1 MEPLVFLRRILP
13 PLPPAGMF
21 GRQECYYAIGIKDGS
36 IIQEPCGS
44 LEDIVTKC
52 FVFRDSG
59 FDSYMALSSYSTPL
73 LGRKQNNALA
83 FKAVRCD
90 IDAGKKNPDGTLK
103 KDVYPDAAAGLT
115 ALCTATADIPPSI
128 IVSSGMGLHVYWTF
142 EETVEATKWNSVST
156 ALLNKLRAGGLLV
169 DAPKTTD
176 IAAILRLPGT
186 YHQKTG
192 HTVKVIASQGD
203 YKFDDFCRR
212 VGADSSAVSPVI
224 PAVSDDGFD
233 TGPAPRKGSA
243 EQVIKHCNQ
252 MLTMGTGS
260 YQQWFYGMCV
270 LRRFDDGLDW
280 AHKLS
285 ALDARYDKAGTDK
298 KYMDASEDMPVLC
311 STFQRDNPAGCNG
324 CPYRGSIK
332 SPVQL
337 HVMSKNQ
344 SVSQPTTAQSVSQ
357 TNAATTTTTAQTST
371 IGDRLIIPSSFQY
384 ERIPINSSQFSVDD
398 RGIVWHKTEKNN
410 GEYEVRDVILCQSQL
425 YYKHGVYQYAD
436 ERPTRGH
443 IFEVVH
449 PNGRVENVR
458 FDVDTDLNDVSKWFA
473 NANMFP
479 TIGLRAGAPIL
490 KDFMNAY
497 LQSVVHTVKAREVPT
512 FNQFGWTTF
521 ADPED
526 KAVSHTGFV
535 IGSGVITAKG
545 VMDARLDDKIVT
557 YGKKELTTKGTLE
570 EWKKGI
576 NMYKTLKQPAAQ
588 LAVLMSFAS
597 PFLKYGIGEAQSA
610 IYSLWSSQSGK
621 GKSHVLRFASSIW
634 GDPSQSFVS
643 RMASVSLRGFKLGKF
658 QNIPVFFDEMT
669 DVSDNDMYGL
679 AYTLTGGKEKDK
691 MHSSGGQ
698 RIETGSWSTTSFT
711 TANKSFKA
719 VIARKAGDSD
729 ATVRRI
735 MEYECDFEDYSNNPE
750 VTRYIDACTATIEAN
765 YGIAGP
771 ELIYQILKHEDWLD
785 TIHPQV
791 VAWIAKH
798 KFSNEER
805 FMSSPLAIALIVG
818 RWCVELGI
826 LDWDIDAIEKWVLEV
841 FVPHNRNF
849 TTEFMPNFK
858 DMLAN
863 YLVDRQPNTLVVAG
877 NRRTAMEKDPEERG
891 LPDPFILSMPQR
903 EIYVRYEK
911 RERRLIINRTDLTTW
926 LRGINV
932 SYQTFKK
939 RMEAEEQ
946 VTLMEYA
953 RRMGG
958 SISWMTDGN
967 VNCVTIE
974 RSSLDKLGIATDI
987 FEEEHT
993 GENDAR

>member
-1 MEPLVFLRRILP
+1 MEPLAFLSRILP

-21 GRQECYYAIGIKDGS
+21 GRQECYYACGIKNGA
-36 IIQEPCGS
+36 IIQEPCSS
-44 LEDIVTKC
+44 LNDIVTKC

-59 FDSYMALSSYSTPL
+59 FDSYMALASFSTPL

-83 FKAVRCD
+83 FKALRCD
-90 IDAGKKNPDGTLK
+90 IDAGKKNADGTLK
-103 KDVYPDAAAGLT
+103 KDVYPDAEAGLE
-115 ALCTATADIPPSI
+115 ALYKATVDIFPSI

-142 EETVEATKWNSVST
+142 TEAIPASKWDSAASM
-156 ALLNKLRAGGLLV
+156 LLKKLRAGGLMI

-176 IAAILRLPGT
+176 IAAVLRLPGT
-186 YHQKTG
+186 YHQKTKRIVQ
-192 HTVKVIASQGD
+192 TIYEQGD
-203 YKFDDFCRR
+203 YDFEDFCKRI
-212 VGADSSAVSPVI
+212 GADSSAVAPVV
-224 PAVSDDGFD
+224 PAISDDGFNE
-233 TGPAPRKGSA
+233 PAPKKGSA
-243 EQVIKHCNQ
+243 QAVVQNCRQ
-252 MLTMGTGS
+252 MLSMGTGS
-260 YQQWFYGMCV
+260 YHQWFYGMCI
-270 LRRFDDGLDW
+270 LRRFDDGLEW

-285 ALDARYDKAGTDK
+285 SLDPRYDSAATDK
-298 KYMDASEDMPVLC
+298 KYMSASEDMPVLC
-311 STFQRDNPAGCNG
+311 TTFRRDNPEGCEG
-324 CPYRGSIK
+324 CPYRNTIK

-337 HVMSKNQ
+337 HTLSKYSPVTNPA
-344 SVSQPTTAQSVSQ
+344 SAQSNTQ
-357 TNAATTTTTAQTST
+357 TTTAADTTSAQTTST
-371 IGDRLIIPSSFQY
+371 GDRLIIPSSFQY
-384 ERIPINSSQFSVDD
+384 ERIPINSPQFSVDD

-458 FDVDTDLNDVSKWFA
+458 FDVDTDLGDVTKWFA
-473 NANMFP
+473 NANMYP
-479 TIGLRAGAPIL
+479 TIGLRQGGPIL

-535 IGSGVITAKG
+535 IGSGVVTAKG
-545 VMDARLDDKIVT
+545 VVDARLDDKIVT

-597 PFLKYGIGEAQSA
+597 PFLKYGIGEASSA

-621 GKSHVLRFASSIW
+621 GKSHVLRFAASIW
-634 GDPSQSFVS
+634 GDPAQSFVS

-729 ATVRRI
+729 ATVQRI
-735 MEYECDFEDYSNNPE
+735 MEYECDFEDYSNNDE
-750 VTRYIDACTATIEAN
+750 VMRYIDACTATIEN
-765 YGIAGP
+765 NFGIAGP
-771 ELIYQILKHEDWLD
+771 ELIYQVLKHEDWLA

-805 FMSSPLAIALIVG
+805 FMSSPLAIALIIG
-818 RWCVELGI
+818 RWCVEFGI
-826 LDWDIDAIEKWVLEV
+826 LDWDIDAIERWVLDV
-841 FVPHNRNF
+841 FVPHNRSF
-849 TTEFMPNFK
+849 TTEYMPNFK

-863 YLVDRQPNTLVVAG
+863 YLVERQPNTLVVAG
-877 NRRTAMEKDPEERG
+877 NRRTVTERDPEERG
-891 LPDPFILSMPQR
+891 LPDPFIVSLPTR
-903 EIYVRYEK
+903 EIYVRYER

-939 RMEAEEQ
+939 RMEAEEG
-946 VTLMEYA
+946 VVLTEYA

-974 RSSLDKLGIATDI
+974 RTSLDKLGIAIDI
-987 FEEEHT
+987 PEETE
-993 GENDAR
+993 EKR

>member
-1 MEPLVFLRRILP
+1 MEPLVFLSRILP

-21 GRQECYYAIGIKDGS
+21 GRQECYYACGIKDGA

-44 LEDIVTKC
+44 LNDIVTKC

-59 FDSYMALSSYSTPL
+59 YDSYMALASFSTPL

-83 FKAVRCD
+83 FKALRCD
-90 IDAGKKNPDGTLK
+90 IDAGKKNADGTLK
-103 KDVYPDAAAGLT
+103 KDVYPDAEAGLE
-115 ALCTATADIPPSI
+115 ALYKAVVNVFPSI
-128 IVSSGMGLHVYWTF
+128 IVSSGMGLHIYWTF
-142 EETVEATKWNSVST
+142 DEAIPATKWSSVSV
-156 ALLNKLRAGGLLV
+156 ALLNKLRAGGLMI

-176 IAAILRLPGT
+176 IAAVLRLPGT
-186 YHQKTG
+186 IHQKTG
-192 HTVKVIASQGD
+192 RTVQVIASQGD
-203 YKFDDFCRR
+203 YKFDEFCRL
-212 VGADSSAVSPVI
+212 VGADSSAVSPVT
-224 PAVSDDGFD
+224 PAISDDGFNE
-233 TGPAPRKGSA
+233 PNPRKQSA
-243 EQVIKHCNQ
+243 QAVVQNCHQ

-270 LRRFDDGLDW
+270 LRRFEDGLDW

-285 ALDARYDKAGTDK
+285 ALDPRYDKAGTDK

-311 STFQRDNPAGCNG
+311 STFQRENPQGCAN
-324 CPYRGSIK
+324 CPHRGSIRT
-332 SPVQL
+332 PVQL
-337 HVMSKNQ
+337 HSLSK
-344 SVSQPTTAQSVSQ
+344 SVSTPIATAQQSAQTTANEAQNSTQ
-357 TNAATTTTTAQTST
+357 TTA

-410 GEYEVRDVILCQSQL
+410 GEYEVRDIVLCQSQL
-425 YYKHGVYQYAD
+425 YYKHGVYQYSD

-443 IFEVVH
+443 IFEVVQ

-458 FDVDTDLNDVSKWFA
+458 FDVDTDLSDVSKWFA

-497 LQSVVHTVKAREVPT
+497 LQSVVHTAQAREVPT
-512 FNQFGWTTF
+512 FQQFGWTTF

-535 IGSGVITAKG
+535 VGRGVITAKG
-545 VMDARLDDKIVT
+545 IMDARLDDKIST
-557 YGKKELTTKGTLE
+557 YGKKELTTAGSLD

-576 NMYKTLKQPAAQ
+576 NMYKTLNQPAAQ
-588 LAVLMSFAS
+588 LAVLLSFAS
-597 PFLKYGIGEAQSA
+597 PFLKYGIGEASSA

-621 GKSHVLRFASSIW
+621 GKSHVLRFAASIW
-634 GDPSQSFVS
+634 GDPAQSFVS

-658 QNIPVFFDEMT
+658 QNLPVFFDEMT

-750 VTRYIDACTATIEAN
+750 VMRYIDACTATIEAN

-771 ELIYQILKHEDWLD
+771 ELIYQILKHHEDWLD

-798 KFSNEER
+798 KFTNDER

-818 RWCVELGI
+818 RWCVEFSI
-826 LDWDIDAIEKWVLEV
+826 LDWDIDAIEQWVLKV
-841 FVPHNRNF
+841 FVPHNRSF
-849 TTEFMPNFK
+849 TVEYMPNFK

-863 YLVDRQPNTLVVAG
+863 YLIDRQPNTLVVAG
-877 NRRTAMEKDPEERG
+877 NRRTVTEQDPKERG
-891 LPDPFILSMPQR
+891 LPDPFIVSLPQR
-903 EIYVRYEK
+903 EIYVRYEQ
-911 RERRLIINRTDLTTW
+911 RERRLIVNRTDLTTW

-939 RMEAEEQ
+939 RLETEED
-946 VTLMEYA
+946 VVLTEYA
-953 RRMGG
+953 RRLGG

-974 RSSLDKLGIATDI
+974 RTSLDKLGIAIDI
-987 FEEEHT
+987 PQEDE
-993 GENDAR
+993 GGVS

>member
-1 MEPLVFLRRILP
+1 MEPLVFLGRILP

-21 GRQECYYAIGIKDGS
+21 GRQECYYACGIKNGA
-36 IIQEPCGS
+36 IIQEPCGT
-44 LEDIVTKC
+44 LNDIVTKC
-52 FVFRDSG
+52 FIFRDTG
-59 FDSYMALSSYSTPL
+59 YDSYMALASFSTPL

-90 IDAGKKNPDGTLK
+90 IDAGKKNADGSLK
-103 KDVYPDAAAGLT
+103 KDVYPDAPTGLT
-115 ALCTATADIPPSI
+115 ALYQAAADIPPSI

-142 EETVEATKWNSVST
+142 EEAVPAAKWNSVST
-156 ALLNKLRAGGLLV
+156 ALLNKLRAGGLMV

-176 IAAILRLPGT
+176 IAAVLRLPGT
-186 YHQKTG
+186 VHQKTG
-192 HTVKVIASQGD
+192 RTVQVVAFQGD
-203 YKFDDFCRR
+203 YKFDEFCRL
-212 VGADSSAVSPVI
+212 VGADSSAVAPVV
-224 PAVSDDGFD
+224 PAISDDGFNE
-233 TGPAPRKGSA
+233 PAPKKGSA
-243 EQVIKHCNQ
+243 QSVVQNCHQ
-252 MLTMGTGS
+252 MLSMGTGS
-260 YQQWFYGMCV
+260 YNQWFYGMCI
-270 LRRFDDGLDW
+270 LRRFDDGLEW

-285 ALDARYDKAGTDK
+285 SLDPRYDRAATDK

-311 STFQRDNPAGCNG
+311 TTFRRDNPEGCEG
-324 CPYRGSIK
+324 CAYRYTIK

-337 HVMSKNQ
+337 HVLSTNQ
-344 SVSQPTTAQSVSQ
+344 PVNSPAIAQSTTQ
-357 TNAATTTTTAQTST
+357 TTIATATESTQTINT
-371 IGDRLIIPSSFQY
+371 GDRLIIPNSFQY
-384 ERIPINSSQFSVDD
+384 ERIPINSPQFSVDD
-398 RGIVWHKTEKNN
+398 RGIVWHKTEKTNN
-410 GEYEVRDVILCQSQL
+410 GYEVRDVILCESQL
-425 YYKHGVYQYAD
+425 YYKHGVYQYQD

-449 PNGRVENVR
+449 PNGRIENVR
-458 FDVDTDLNDVSKWFA
+458 FDVDTDLGDVTKWFA
-473 NANMFP
+473 NANMYP
-479 TIGLRAGAPIL
+479 TIGLRQGGPIL
-490 KDFMNAY
+490 RDFMNAY
-497 LQSVVHTVKAREVPT
+497 LQSVVNTVKAREVPT

-535 IGSGVITAKG
+535 IGKGVITAKG
-545 VMDARLDDKIVT
+545 VMDARLDEKIVT
-557 YGKKELTTKGTLE
+557 YGKKELTSAGTLE

-576 NMYKTLKQPAAQ
+576 NMYKTLNQPAAQ
-588 LAVLMSFAS
+588 LAVLMSLAS
-597 PFLKYGIGEAQSA
+597 PFLKYGIGEASSA

-621 GKSHVLRFASSIW
+621 GKSHVLRFAASVW
-634 GDPSQSFVS
+634 GDPAQSFVS

-735 MEYECDFEDYSNNPE
+735 MEYECDFQDFSNNP
-750 VTRYIDACTATIEAN
+750 TIMRYIDACTATIESN
-765 YGIAGP
+765 YGLAGP

-798 KFSNEER
+798 KFLNEER
-805 FMSSPLAIALIVG
+805 FMSSPLAIGLIIG
-818 RWCVELGI
+818 RWAVDFGI
-826 LDWDIDAIEKWVLEV
+826 LDWDIDAIERWVLDV
-841 FVPHNRNF
+841 FVPHNRSF
-849 TTEFMPNFK
+849 TVEYMPNFK
-858 DMLAN
+858 DMLGN
-863 YLVDRQPNTLVVAG
+863 YLADRQPNTLVVAG
-877 NRRTAMEKDPEERG
+877 NRRLANEKDPLERG
-891 LPDPFILSMPQR
+891 LPDPFIISFPPR
-903 EIYVRYEK
+903 EIYIRYEQ
-911 RERRLIINRTDLTTW
+911 RERRLIINRTDFTTW

-939 RMEAEEQ
+939 RIEAEEN
-946 VTLMEYA
+946 VVIAEYA

-958 SISWMTDGN
+958 SISWMADGN
-967 VNCVTIE
+967 VNCITLE
-974 RSSLDKLGIATDI
+974 RGSLDKLHIAIDI
-987 FEEEHT
+987 PE
-993 GENDAR
+993 ENDEQ